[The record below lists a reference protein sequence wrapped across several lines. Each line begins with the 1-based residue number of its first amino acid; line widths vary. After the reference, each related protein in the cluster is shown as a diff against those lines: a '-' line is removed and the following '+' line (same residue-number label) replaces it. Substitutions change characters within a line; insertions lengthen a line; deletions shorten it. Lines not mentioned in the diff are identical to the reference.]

1 MTLSQNGRPSPLD
14 ELYEYAKNKGTI
26 TYQEVTDRLGNT
38 FFEADQLEKVLD
50 KLESLGVTVV
60 DSAESRIHPPLPW
73 KCPIPH

>member
-1 MTLSQNGRPSPLD
+1 MAVRHRLTNCTNTQKQRHDHLSGS
-14 ELYEYAKNKGTI
+14 
-26 TYQEVTDRLGNT
+26 DRSSGQY

-60 DSAESRIHPPLPW
+60 DSAESRMHPLLPW